1 MSNTER
7 LVKFE
12 LLGQEYKFY
21 TAASEDELKSILS
34 LVRQLVEAGSAQITG
49 TLPVGRV
56 AVMACLNIASQYV
69 KLKQEFDDYRW
80 DSEQRMVRLSEE
92 SLALLNPDVY
102 LLQEGAMN
110 KNPMPLEQ
118 RPHFRTLAAVRNNFV
133 FRVAESRF
141 SRPGPQSVLAV
152 EELSVI
158 LMRWHE
164 AKAQPR

>member
-21 TAASEDELKSILS
+21 TAASEEELKSILS
-34 LVRQLVEAGSAQITG
+34 LVRQLVENGSAQITG

-56 AVMACLNIASQYV
+56 AIMACLNIASQYV

-92 SLALLNPDVY
+92 IRAKLLI
-102 LLQEGAMN
+102 E
-110 KNPMPLEQ
+110 
-118 RPHFRTLAAVRNNFV
+118 
-133 FRVAESRF
+133 
-141 SRPGPQSVLAV
+141 
-152 EELSVI
+152 
-158 LMRWHE
+158 
-164 AKAQPR
+164 

>member
-21 TAASEDELKSILS
+21 TAASEEELKSILL
-34 LVRQLVEAGSAQITG
+34 LVRQLVENGSSQITG

-56 AVMACLNIASQYV
+56 AIMACLNIASQYV

-92 SLALLNPDVY
+92 IRAKLLI
-102 LLQEGAMN
+102 E
-110 KNPMPLEQ
+110 
-118 RPHFRTLAAVRNNFV
+118 
-133 FRVAESRF
+133 
-141 SRPGPQSVLAV
+141 
-152 EELSVI
+152 
-158 LMRWHE
+158 
-164 AKAQPR
+164 

>member
-49 TLPVGRV
+49 ALPVGRV

-92 SLALLNPDVY
+92 IRAKLLLD
-102 LLQEGAMN
+102 
-110 KNPMPLEQ
+110 
-118 RPHFRTLAAVRNNFV
+118 
-133 FRVAESRF
+133 
-141 SRPGPQSVLAV
+141 
-152 EELSVI
+152 
-158 LMRWHE
+158 
-164 AKAQPR
+164 

>member
-21 TAASEDELKSILS
+21 TAASEEELKSILS
-34 LVRQLVEAGSAQITG
+34 LVRQLVEKGSAQTTG

-56 AVMACLNIASQYV
+56 AIMACLNVASQYV

-92 SLALLNPDVY
+92 IRAKLLI
-102 LLQEGAMN
+102 E
-110 KNPMPLEQ
+110 
-118 RPHFRTLAAVRNNFV
+118 
-133 FRVAESRF
+133 
-141 SRPGPQSVLAV
+141 
-152 EELSVI
+152 
-158 LMRWHE
+158 
-164 AKAQPR
+164 